1 MRLADPIG
9 TDGGSVAANVGS
21 AIRLLEGMPR
31 LDSRRRFFMRYALD
45 GVAPETDG
53 DDWWVAPS
61 AVVIGNIKLERNA
74 SVWWNAVIRGD
85 NELITIGENSNVQ
98 DGCVLHTDPGFPLT
112 IGKDVTIGHLV
123 MLHGCTI
130 GDGSLVGI
138 GSVILNNTRDRP
150 RLSDRRQDD
159 AGRRQ
164 GDSDNSLVMGSP
176 GKVVRQITPEQAAR
190 MAAGAQH
197 YVDNWRR
204 YKKGLI
210 TQGKFLPA
218 LKALR

>member
-1 MRLADPIG
+1 
-9 TDGGSVAANVGS
+9 
-21 AIRLLEGMPR
+21 
-31 LDSRRRFFMRYALD
+31 MRYALD

-61 AVVIGNIKLERNA
+61 AVVIGKIKLERNA

-138 GSVILNNTRDRP
+138 GSVILNNTRI
-150 RLSDRRQDD
+150 
-159 AGRRQ
+159 GR
-164 GDSDNSLVMGSP
+164 GCLIAAKTMLGEGKEIPDNSLVMGSP

-210 TQGKFLPA
+210 P
-218 LKALR
+218 RD